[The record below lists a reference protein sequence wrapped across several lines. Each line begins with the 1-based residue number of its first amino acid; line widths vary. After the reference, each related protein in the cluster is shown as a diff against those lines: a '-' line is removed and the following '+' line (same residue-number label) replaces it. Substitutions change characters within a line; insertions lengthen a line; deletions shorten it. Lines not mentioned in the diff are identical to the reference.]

1 MHITIL
7 STLTKYIKLHNGMF
21 STISLIK
28 NKAQFFTFIQ
38 FNNVDT
44 MISQNIARFKAWHE
58 NMVRKENA
66 LKLYIIKNKLNN

>member
-1 MHITIL
+1 
-7 STLTKYIKLHNGMF
+7 
-21 STISLIK
+21 
-28 NKAQFFTFIQ
+28 
-38 FNNVDT
+38 